1 MPLTISS
8 LSTEQVKGELE
19 HELGLKIVQT
29 GVGEVGVS
37 KDSIP
42 WGWGGRDR
50 AVGMLMLP
58 LSTSQEPP
66 ALGYKGLCE

>member
-29 GVGEVGVS
+29 GVGEVEVN
-37 KDSIP
+37 KDSVP
-42 WGWGGRDR
+42 WGWGGW
-50 AVGMLMLP
+50 GG
-58 LSTSQEPP
+58 Q
-66 ALGYKGLCE
+66 G